1 MKIDFKSILGVL
13 TSVLGWVV
21 ANGSVV
27 VPVLPAKDQAAA
39 GTVVGA
45 AGLILTF
52 LSHPPTATSTATST
66 KA

>member
-27 VPVLPAKDQAAA
+27 LPILPAKDQATA
-39 GTVVGA
+39 GTVVGV

-52 LSHPPTATSTATST
+52 LAHPPTSTSTST